1 MSQHVEESPR
11 GQRSGQ
17 AAELKQSVKEQ
28 MNIKRVNQ
36 KIKENTKVN
45 KSVHP
50 HESISDQ
57 QG

>member
-36 KIKENTKVN
+36 KNQREHKGK
-45 KSVHP
+45 
-50 HESISDQ
+50 
-57 QG
+57 